1 MTVYA
6 IADLHLSFGVNKPMD
21 IFGGK
26 WIDYEEKLK
35 KNWNKKVKQDD
46 VVIIP
51 GDISWATYL
60 NQAVEDF
67 RYINELPGR
76 KIILKGNHDYWWET
90 VKKMNEFLDKHDFST
105 IEFLYN
111 NSIEL
116 DNCILCGTKG
126 YGFDEKDNKIINR
139 EIERFKISL
148 KSVTNNDKE
157 LIAIFHYPP
166 THSEQLLFIIDNYK
180 IKKVIYGHIHGEQTK
195 NIKEDKKF
203 SLVSA
208 DYLHFKPVKIY
219 K

>member
-1 MTVYA
+1 MVVYA

-26 WIDYEEKLK
+26 WINYEEKLK
-35 KNWNKKVKQDD
+35 KNWNENVKEDD

-60 NQAVEDF
+60 DQAVEDF
-67 RYINELPGR
+67 QYINELAGK

-90 VKKMNEFLDKHDFST
+90 VKKMNEFLEKHEFFT

-116 DNCILCGTKG
+116 EHCILCGTKG
-126 YGFDEKDNKIINR
+126 YGFDEKDKKIINR
-139 EIERFKISL
+139 EIERFKLSL
-148 KSVTNNDKE
+148 QSIKNHDKE
-157 LIAIFHYPP
+157 IIAIFHYPP
-166 THSEQLLFIIDNYK
+166 THSEELLTIIKEHN

-195 NIKEDKKF
+195 TIKDDEIF

-208 DYLHFKPVKIY
+208 DYLHFKPVKIS